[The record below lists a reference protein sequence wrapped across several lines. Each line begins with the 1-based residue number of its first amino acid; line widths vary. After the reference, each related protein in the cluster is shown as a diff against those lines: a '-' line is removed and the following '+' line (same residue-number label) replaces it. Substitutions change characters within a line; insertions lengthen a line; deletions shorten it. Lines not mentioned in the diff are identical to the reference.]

1 MPHAVR
7 QQVKLFLPIILHR
20 QQARLLRFYSLSCAK
35 ELRQLPCQFA
45 AVKQPMQ
52 IRSEYVSAD
61 ASLRRTIRKD
71 AERLS
76 VRLCLPVMNLIARKR
91 RARKR
96 LSLYDGIYLHT
107 PFLTVKHGLRLQK
120 SHAGKRHAASALHAV
135 RIA

>member
-20 QQARLLRFYSLSCAK
+20 QQARLLRLDSLSCAK

-61 ASLRRTIRKD
+61 
-71 AERLS
+71 
-76 VRLCLPVMNLIARKR
+76 
-91 RARKR
+91 
-96 LSLYDGIYLHT
+96 GIPPANH
-107 PFLTVKHGLRLQK
+107 P
-120 SHAGKRHAASALHAV
+120 
-135 RIA
+135 